1 MTRVETRPEAFRA
14 DCDQARASGKRVGLV
29 PTMGALHSGHLSL
42 VERARKQGCDHIAL
56 TVFVNPLQ
64 FGPHEDF
71 ERYPRTLESDL
82 LACREAGVDTVFAPL
97 REDMYAEGFQTHVEV
112 EQLTL
117 PLEGHH
123 RPGHFRGVT
132 TVVAKLFGLAGPCV
146 AVFGRK
152 DYQQFRVLARMA
164 TDLMLPIEVVGA
176 PIVREP
182 DGLALS
188 SRNRYLDSNARERAL
203 GIVRGLRAAWAAHA
217 EGIADAGRLRALAL
231 AEVER
236 TFDSVDYVAIA
247 DPDTLAPIEGAMG
260 PRAVLAVA
268 ARVAGTRLIDN
279 VVLGED
285 PEP

>member
-1 MTRVETRPEAFRA
+1 MQTADTVAALRA
-14 DCDQARASGKRVGLV
+14 ARAQLAGAVGLV

-82 LACREAGVDTVFAPL
+82 RACREAGVDTVFAPL

-188 SRNRYLDSNARERAL
+188 SRNRYLDSNARARAL

>member
-236 TFDSVDYVAIA
+236 TFDSVDYGAIA